1 MNFFSEETRRNPY
14 PMYDQLRSYSP
25 VLHDPTTNMWMV
37 FDYESVKRAV
47 SDHETFS
54 SSLAD
59 TANRHTPDWLIFQD
73 APRHTRL
80 RAIIM
85 QAFTPRSITSLE
97 TRIGDLSRTLLDQ
110 AIERGAAHGCEIDLA
125 TDYSVP
131 LPMMVIAEM
140 IGIPLADW
148 PLFRNWSDVILK
160 LSLTISDGAE
170 SQAALREFAA
180 MKAEVSDYLRGLV
193 DQRRSHPRD
202 DLLTRLVEAEVE
214 GDRLTH
220 EEIVA
225 FFQLL
230 LVGGNE
236 TTANLINNAILCLIE
251 DPDQLARVRAEPNLL
266 PSTIEE
272 VLRYRAP
279 VQWVLRAT
287 RRDVEVHGQ
296 TIPAGKIVLAM
307 IGSANRDAKQFN
319 DADRF
324 DISRDPNP
332 HVTFGHGVHFC
343 LGAPLSRLE
352 ARIALTDLI
361 ERLSGFELA
370 SDQPWEP
377 REALHVHGP
386 TRLPIRFGLACA
398 AP

>member
-1 MNFFSEETRRNPY
+1 MNFFSEEIRRNPY
-14 PMYDQLRSYSP
+14 PLYEQLRGHSP

-85 QAFTPRSITSLE
+85 QAFTPRSVANLE
-97 TRIGDLSRTLLDQ
+97 TRIRDLSRNLLDQ
-110 AIERGAAHGCEIDLA
+110 MVERAHGGEMDLA

-160 LSLTISDGAE
+160 LSLTISDGAQ

-193 DQRRSHPRD
+193 EQRRSHPRD

-220 EEIVA
+220 EEITS

-251 DPDQLARVRAEPNLL
+251 NPDQLSRLRADLALL
-266 PSTIEE
+266 PLAIEE
-272 VLRYRAP
+272 VLRYRSP
-279 VQWVLRAT
+279 VQWALRAT
-287 RRDVEVHGQ
+287 RRDVDLHGQ
-296 TIPAGKIVLAM
+296 IIPAGKIVLAM
-307 IGSANRDAKQFN
+307 IGSANRDTKQFN
-319 DADRF
+319 DAGRF
-324 DISRDPNP
+324 DITRDPNP
-332 HVTFGHGVHFC
+332 HIAFGHGVHFC
-343 LGAPLSRLE
+343 LGAPLSRME
-352 ARIALTDLI
+352 ARIALTDLLA
-361 ERLSGFELA
+361 RLTHFELA

-386 TRLPIRFGLACA
+386 TRLPLRFQLACA
-398 AP
+398 APQ

>member
-1 MNFFSEETRRNPY
+1 MNFFSEEIRRNPY
-14 PMYDQLRSYSP
+14 PLYEQLRSHSP

-85 QAFTPRSITSLE
+85 QAFTPRSVANLE
-97 TRIGDLSRTLLDQ
+97 TRIRDLSRNLLDQ
-110 AIERGAAHGCEIDLA
+110 MVERAHGGEMDLA

-160 LSLTISDGAE
+160 LSLTISDGAQ

-193 DQRRSHPRD
+193 EQRRSHPRD

-220 EEIVA
+220 EEITS

-251 DPDQLARVRAEPNLL
+251 NPDQLSRLRADLALL
-266 PSTIEE
+266 PLAIEE
-272 VLRYRAP
+272 VLRYRSP

-287 RRDVEVHGQ
+287 RRDVDLHGQ
-296 TIPAGKIVLAM
+296 IIPAGKIVLAM
-307 IGSANRDAKQFN
+307 IGSANRDTKQFN
-319 DADRF
+319 DAGRF
-324 DISRDPNP
+324 DITRDPNP
-332 HVTFGHGVHFC
+332 HIAFGHGVHFC
-343 LGAPLSRLE
+343 LGAPLSRME
-352 ARIALTDLI
+352 ARIALTDLLA
-361 ERLSGFELA
+361 RLTHFELA

-386 TRLPIRFGLACA
+386 TRLPLRFQLACA
-398 AP
+398 APQ

>member
-1 MNFFSEETRRNPY
+1 
-14 PMYDQLRSYSP
+14 
-25 VLHDPTTNMWMV
+25 
-37 FDYESVKRAV
+37 
-47 SDHETFS
+47 
-54 SSLAD
+54 
-59 TANRHTPDWLIFQD
+59 
-73 APRHTRL
+73 
-80 RAIIM
+80 M
-85 QAFTPRSITSLE
+85 QAFTPRSVANLE
-97 TRIGDLSRTLLDQ
+97 TRIRDLSRMLLDQ
-110 AIERGAAHGCEIDLA
+110 TIERAHGGEMDLA

-193 DQRRSHPRD
+193 EQRRSHPRD
-202 DLLTRLVEAEVE
+202 DLLTRLVEAEVD
-214 GDRLTH
+214 GDGLTH

-251 DPDQLARVRAEPNLL
+251 NPDQLARLRAEPNLL

-272 VLRYRAP
+272 ALRYRAP

-287 RRDVEVHGQ
+287 RGDVEVQGQ

-307 IGSANRDAKQFN
+307 IGSANRDTKQFN
-319 DADRF
+319 YADLF

-352 ARIALTDLI
+352 ARIALTDLLA
-361 ERLSGFELA
+361 RLTHFELA

-386 TRLPIRFGLACA
+386 TRLPLRVQLACA
-398 AP
+398 APH

>member
-14 PMYDQLRSYSP
+14 PLYEQLRSHSP
-25 VLHDPTTNMWMV
+25 VMHDPTTTMWMV
-37 FDYESVKRAV
+37 FDYESVKRALT
-47 SDHETFS
+47 DNDMFS
-54 SSLAD
+54 SSLLT
-59 TANRHTPDWLIFQD
+59 TANRPTPDWLIFQD

-80 RAIIM
+80 RGIIM
-85 QAFTPRSITSLE
+85 QAFTPRSVANLE
-97 TRIGDLSRTLLDQ
+97 TRIRDLSRNLLDQ
-110 AIERGAAHGCEIDLA
+110 MIERAHGGEIDLA
-125 TDYSVP
+125 THYSVP

-193 DQRRSHPRD
+193 EQRRSHPRD

-214 GDRLTH
+214 GDGLTH

-251 DPDQLARVRAEPNLL
+251 NPDQLARLRAEPNLL
-266 PSTIEE
+266 PSNIEE

-287 RRDVEVHGQ
+287 RRDVEVHDQ
-296 TIPAGKIVLAM
+296 RIPAGKIVLAM

-352 ARIALTDLI
+352 ARIALTDLLA
-361 ERLSGFELA
+361 RLTHFELA

-386 TRLPIRFGLACA
+386 TRLPLRVQLACA
-398 AP
+398 APQ

>member
-1 MNFFSEETRRNPY
+1 MNFFSEEIRRNPY
-14 PMYDQLRSYSP
+14 PLYEQLRSHSP
-25 VLHDPTTNMWMV
+25 VLRDPTTNMWMV
-37 FDYESVKRAV
+37 FDHESVKRALT
-47 SDHETFS
+47 DHDTFS

-80 RAIIM
+80 RGIIM
-85 QAFTPRSITSLE
+85 QAFTPRSVANLE
-97 TRIGDLSRTLLDQ
+97 TRIRDLSRNLLDQ
-110 AIERGAAHGCEIDLA
+110 MIERAHGGEIDLA

-251 DPDQLARVRAEPNLL
+251 NPDQLARLRAEPNLL

-307 IGSANRDAKQFN
+307 IGSANRDTKQFN
-319 DADRF
+319 DAGRF
-324 DISRDPNP
+324 DITRDPNP
-332 HVTFGHGVHFC
+332 HIAFGHGVHFC
-343 LGAPLSRLE
+343 LGAPLSRME
-352 ARIALTDLI
+352 ARIALTDLLA
-361 ERLSGFELA
+361 RLTHFELA

-386 TRLPIRFGLACA
+386 TRLPLRFQLACA
-398 AP
+398 APQ

>member
-1 MNFFSEETRRNPY
+1 MNFFSEEVRRNPY
-14 PMYDQLRSYSP
+14 SLYDQLRSNSP

-47 SDHETFS
+47 SDQETFS

-80 RAIIM
+80 RGIIM
-85 QAFTPRSITSLE
+85 QAFTPRSVANLE
-97 TRIGDLSRTLLDQ
+97 TRIRDLSRNLLDQ
-110 AIERGAAHGCEIDLA
+110 MIERAHGGEIDLA

-170 SQAALREFAA
+170 SQAALRELAA
-180 MKAEVSDYLRGLV
+180 MKAEVGDYLCGLV
-193 DQRRSHPRD
+193 EQRRSHPRD
-202 DLLTRLVEAEVE
+202 DLLTRLVEANVE

-251 DPDQLARVRAEPNLL
+251 NPDQLAQLRAEPNLL

-352 ARIALTDLI
+352 ARIALTDLLT
-361 ERLSGFELA
+361 RLTHFELA

-386 TRLPIRFGLACA
+386 TRLPLRFELACA
-398 AP
+398 APN